1 MWDTIKKGT
10 MARELG
16 ERCSVGITVDVI
28 GGKWKAL
35 VLFYLL
41 DGTMRFNELRRNIP
55 HVTQRMLTLQL
66 RELEE
71 DGLVERTVYPVVPPR
86 VEYRLTPFG
95 RTLKPIIE
103 AMSAW
108 GHRYRRRVEEL
119 SA

>member
-1 MWDTIKKGT
+1 MSRTIGK
-10 MARELG
+10 
-16 ERCSVGITVDVI
+16 RCSVGITVDVI

-41 DGTMRFNELRRNIP
+41 DGTMRFNELRRQIP
-55 HVTQRMLTLQL
+55 DCTQRMLTLQL

-86 VEYRLTPFG
+86 VEYKLTPFG
-95 RTLKPIIE
+95 RTLRPIIE

-108 GHRYRRRVEEL
+108 GHRYRQRVEEL